1 MRRVAMA
8 KATEKDGHEER
19 RQVDGYDMDQPSL
32 LESEAVGIAIK
43 GAALLA
49 VGVVVALVVKLATPV
64 FQVVESNAPNLTGSE
79 FVAIR

>member
-1 MRRVAMA
+1 MVTA
-8 KATEKDGHEER
+8 KASGKDGGEER
-19 RQVDGYDMDQPSL
+19 EQVDGYDVDQPSF

-43 GAALLA
+43 GAAVLA

-64 FQVVESNAPNLTGSE
+64 FQVVESNAPKLNGSE